1 MNNKKKQIVFS
12 GNFLTKDNSPLSL
25 KEFKEKFTEKGESEI
40 VGDKIHTY
48 SLDFHENFLLI
59 NFSDGSTYPRNP
71 HVFNKDK
78 NSFEPN
84 PRTTNQIEP
93 KESFALID
101 FDTCF
106 LWLSNSKKR
115 KFIIDYIRSKFENCQ
130 FTIKNVFDEKAF
142 INNIKRLDE
151 LRISS
156 TPDIFSQTDSIS
168 EALSDEINQYG
179 AAEAI
184 LHLRYQDKWVG
195 DTLSK
200 KIKSL
205 ISNKDNF
212 KGLMI
217 SGKDEQNNGL
227 IFNLNMF
234 SKKIDFKATID
245 NNEMYYSDE
254 VFTLLI
260 QKIEDEKI

>member
-1 MNNKKKQIVFS
+1 MNNKTKQIVFS
-12 GNFLTKDNSPLSL
+12 GNFLTKDNSSLSL
-25 KEFKEKFTEKGESEI
+25 REFKKKFTEEEESEI
-40 VGDKIHTY
+40 VGDIIHTY
-48 SLDFHENFLLI
+48 SLKFYGNFLLI
-59 NFSDGSTYPRNP
+59 NFSDGSTFPRNP
-71 HVFNKDK
+71 KVFNKNK
-78 NSFEPN
+78 NTFEPN

-93 KESFALID
+93 KEYFALID

-115 KFIIDYIRSKFENCQ
+115 NLILDYIRKKFENSQ
-130 FTIKNVFDEKAF
+130 FIIKDVFDENAF
-142 INNIKRLDE
+142 ITNIKRLDG

-156 TPDIFSQTDSIS
+156 TPNIFSQTDSIS

-179 AAEAI
+179 ASEAT
-184 LHLRYQDKWVG
+184 LHFKYQDKWVG
-195 DTLSK
+195 DSLTQ

-205 ISNKDNF
+205 FKSKENF

-217 SGKDEQNNGL
+217 SGKDEKNNGL

-234 SKKIDFKATID
+234 SKKIDFKAKID
-245 NNEMYYSDE
+245 DNEMYYSDE
-254 VFTLLI
+254 VFTLLM